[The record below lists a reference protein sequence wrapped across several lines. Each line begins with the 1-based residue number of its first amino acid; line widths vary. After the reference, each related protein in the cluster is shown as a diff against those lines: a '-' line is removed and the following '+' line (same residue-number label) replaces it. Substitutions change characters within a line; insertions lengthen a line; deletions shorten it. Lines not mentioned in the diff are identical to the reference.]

1 MKNWLSCFLMDTKNF
16 RMKSIAGF
24 TLFRRHSSWTNIMS
38 MFMLQRIMMEPL
50 WRLLVGL
57 ICPETAL
64 LLLRWSLPSTI
75 GRKNFVLIESSN
87 GAHASAIIYSLVETA
102 KANYLNVY
110 QYFEL
115 LLTEIP
121 KHMNDTDL
129 KFIEELLP
137 WAPHVQE
144 TCPSRFKKS

>member
-1 MKNWLSCFLMDTKNF
+1 MANWVIKSADNYLSLLYDRLHEIIYDNHIIHADETPVKVMRIDNNKIKNGIRPF
-16 RMKSIAGF
+16 
-24 TLFRRHSSWTNIMS
+24 
-38 MFMLQRIMMEPL
+38 
-50 WRLLVGL
+50 
-57 ICPETAL
+57 
-64 LLLRWSLPSTI
+64 TI
-75 GRKNFVLIESSN
+75 GRKNFVLVESSN